1 MASKYSVV
9 LKEDKDDG
17 GYVAIVPQLPGC
29 ISDGD
34 TKEEALENIKD
45 AIRLY
50 VESIMDETRKLHAL
64 AKKDKSIEIASV
76 SA

>member
-1 MASKYSVV
+1 MKYSVI
-9 LKEDKDDG
+9 LKEDKEDG

-34 TKEEALENIKD
+34 TKEEAMKNIRD

-50 VESIMDETRKLHAL
+50 VESVAEETRKFHAL
-64 AKKDKSIEIASV
+64 AKSGKGIRIESISL
-76 SA
+76 